1 MNMTLK
7 SCTFLLSYL
16 FLSYLFLLSISA
28 HMHVHAATLKIAA
41 IFTSANS
48 IFINILIIN

>member
-7 SCTFLLSYL
+7 SCTFL
-16 FLSYLFLLSISA
+16 LSYLFLLSISA

-48 IFINILIIN
+48 IFINIFIIN